1 MDDAALIDRV
11 RKLKPYALRLLDTG
25 GPGIERDPLWAGDYR
40 LDLPEPER
48 RHKGLVR
55 VTNSLVIE
63 AAWGPSRV
71 SSRTRGMTLSA
82 YPGEITA
89 ALGSWKR
96 WLSEDR
102 NYVSIVIAKK
112 KAQARIDAALG
123 RAQGDPEAVEPDPLV
138 SITQD
143 EIDDMLAERADL
155 RAARQ
160 FAEADRIR
168 DYLVRHGVEV
178 QDGKVKA

>member
-1 MDDAALIDRV
+1 M
-11 RKLKPYALRLLDTG
+11 LLDDNT
-25 GPGIERDPLWAGDYR
+25 PGVRRLYGDVF
-40 LDLPEPER
+40 EI
-48 RHKGLVR
+48 
-55 VTNSLVIE
+55 TNPDIIRG
-63 AAWGPSRV
+63 AWGSRRV
-71 SSRTRGMTLSA
+71 SSRRRGMAVAA
-82 YPGEITA
+82 YPKRVTA
-89 ALGSWKR
+89 ARVLWER
-96 WLSEDR
+96 WLSETR
-102 NYVSIVIAKK
+102 PETVVIAKK

-123 RAQGDPEAVEPDPLV
+123 RAQGDPEAVKPDPPV

-143 EIDDMLAERADL
+143 EIDDMLAERSDL